1 MKIPSMFMS
10 VAVAGAFVLL
20 LAVPSQAED
29 AKIPFVKGVRPEV
42 QIARPSRVKGG
53 DFDDKTQVVT
63 PKIKL
68 TNTTTQQGYIGY
80 KAVFWMFNEH
90 TRERGTFQVAQ
101 RHAFDVTLPPQQFM
115 ESEGASVTQQYDDTG
130 YKFGFKYDG
139 WVLQIKDA
147 KGEIVL
153 TKSTLPTLEK
163 LSAELDKLLKEG
175 QCYNRAW
182 KPIPEPRYL

>member
-1 MKIPSMFMS
+1 MKTHALLHRALNGLAL
-10 VAVAGAFVLL
+10 AVAFTTASF
-20 LAVPSQAED
+20 AEE
-29 AKIPFVKGVRPEV
+29 AKIPFVKGVKPEV

-68 TNTTTQQGYIGY
+68 TNTTTQQAYMGY
-80 KAVFWMFNEH
+80 KATFWMFNEH
-90 TRERGTFQVAQ
+90 TNMRGTYQIALI
-101 RHAFDVTLPPQQFM
+101 HDFDITLPPRQMM
-115 ESEGASVTQQYDDTG
+115 ESEGASLTQQYDDTG

-139 WVLQIKDA
+139 WALQITDP

-163 LSAELDKLLKEG
+163 MAAELKTALKLN
-175 QCYNRAW
+175 QCYDRKW
-182 KPIPEPRYL
+182 KPCPEPRF